1 MYELTSS
8 DKSSNAEALW
18 SLKVASADYSLR
30 SCDNLP
36 QLWRKMFAYSPT
48 AAAVTFG
55 RSKASYIFS
64 DGLGPFFARELCN
77 EVKNSDSCF
86 TILFDE
92 TTTAQ
97 GKKQMDILL
106 RFWSDSKNEVI
117 TMYLTSFIFARTSA
131 QHITELLMSIND
143 DFDLP
148 WERFFNLSSDGPNIN
163 LATWRILNE
172 ELKKSSHAGLLPLI
186 VCTLHTMHTA
196 FQKGISIYGEDCE
209 QLAFDLN
216 QWFKISPCKQEDFRN
231 LSDDVKIEEEA
242 LFLHHVDSRWLT
254 LAPALERILKR
265 WEDAKDYFLRYLPD
279 KKEYK
284 KTLPNN
290 KRYTRIKNAL
300 NSESETLLQI
310 KFLVGVAPIFTTYLK
325 MFQAEGPL
333 VHLMFVEMKSLLVKV
348 MKRFLK
354 AAVVDGKKD
363 TELKTLNVTDKE
375 NQLILKD
382 MDVGTEVVAQMK
394 KIGKEDD
401 ILKQLQL
408 MQLSYVKITQYLQKK
423 LPIDNKL
430 LQDLRCLHPY
440 LRDKPWTVNSIA
452 RIAEHMPHIIKSI
465 QVSQVKDEWKSLQAE
480 VLPDECDRKR
490 IDKYYA
496 NIFNMKNMM
505 GEPKFKLLR
514 LVIKS
519 ALSLQNGNASVE
531 RSLSDNKNTLT
542 KTRTNLSAETLVGLR
557 RAKQYAANEG
567 GVHNVIV
574 SKGMRTAVREAHQK
588 HEARLREEEEEKT
601 IKTRRE
607 KEKSDELR
615 KQKEQLEELEKS
627 KGKLETKETELQK
640 DEVET
645 DRMQSVAEN
654 LLKEGNERLATAI
667 SQKDFASV
675 EVAYTLIE
683 GAKKKL
689 EVANSHRQAQ
699 KGLQKEIGLK
709 RKSLVSALM
718 SKKKK
723 KSE

>member
-1 MYELTSS
+1 M
-8 DKSSNAEALW
+8 W
-18 SLKVASADYSLR
+18 
-30 SCDNLP
+30 
-36 QLWRKMFAYSPT
+36 
-48 AAAVTFG
+48 
-55 RSKASYIFS
+55 I
-64 DGLGPFFARELCN
+64 
-77 EVKNSDSCF
+77 
-86 TILFDE
+86 
-92 TTTAQ
+92 
-97 GKKQMDILL
+97 
-106 RFWSDSKNEVI
+106 
-117 TMYLTSFIFARTSA
+117 
-131 QHITELLMSIND
+131 
-143 DFDLP
+143 
-148 WERFFNLSSDGPNIN
+148 
-163 LATWRILNE
+163 
-172 ELKKSSHAGLLPLI
+172 
-186 VCTLHTMHTA
+186 
-196 FQKGISIYGEDCE
+196 
-209 QLAFDLN
+209 
-216 QWFKISPCKQEDFRN
+216 
-231 LSDDVKIEEEA
+231 
-242 LFLHHVDSRWLT
+242 SRWLT

-354 AAVVDGKKD
+354 AAVVDGKKA

-480 VLPDECDRKR
+480 VLPDEWDRKR

-514 LVIKS
+514 LVIVHYPCKM
-519 ALSLQNGNASVE
+519 AMLLWREVF
-531 RSLSDNKNTLT
+531 LTT
-542 KTRTNLSAETLVGLR
+542 KTP
-557 RAKQYAANEG
+557 
-567 GVHNVIV
+567 
-574 SKGMRTAVREAHQK
+574 
-588 HEARLREEEEEKT
+588 
-601 IKTRRE
+601 
-607 KEKSDELR
+607 
-615 KQKEQLEELEKS
+615 
-627 KGKLETKETELQK
+627 
-640 DEVET
+640 
-645 DRMQSVAEN
+645 
-654 LLKEGNERLATAI
+654 
-667 SQKDFASV
+667 
-675 EVAYTLIE
+675 
-683 GAKKKL
+683 
-689 EVANSHRQAQ
+689 
-699 KGLQKEIGLK
+699 
-709 RKSLVSALM
+709 
-718 SKKKK
+718 
-723 KSE
+723 

>member
-1 MYELTSS
+1 M
-8 DKSSNAEALW
+8 
-18 SLKVASADYSLR
+18 
-30 SCDNLP
+30 
-36 QLWRKMFAYSPT
+36 
-48 AAAVTFG
+48 
-55 RSKASYIFS
+55 
-64 DGLGPFFARELCN
+64 
-77 EVKNSDSCF
+77 
-86 TILFDE
+86 
-92 TTTAQ
+92 
-97 GKKQMDILL
+97 
-106 RFWSDSKNEVI
+106 
-117 TMYLTSFIFARTSA
+117 FARTSA

-242 LFLHHVDSRWLT
+242 LFLCHVDSRWLT
-254 LAPALERILKR
+254 LAPSLERILKR
-265 WEDAKDYFLRYLPD
+265 WEDAKDYFLRYLLD

-284 KTLPNN
+284 NTLPNN

-354 AAVVDGKKD
+354 AAVVDGKKA

-382 MDVGTEVVAQMK
+382 MDVVAQMK

-452 RIAEHMPHIIKSI
+452 RIAEHMPHIIKS
-465 QVSQVKDEWKSLQAE
+465 LQAE
-480 VLPDECDRKR
+480 VLPDEWDRKH
-490 IDKYYA
+490 IDKYCA

-514 LVIKS
+514 LVINS

-542 KTRTNLSAETLVGLR
+542 KTRTNLRAETLVGLR
-557 RAKQYAANEG
+557 RAKQCCE
-567 GVHNVIV
+567 
-574 SKGMRTAVREAHQK
+574 
-588 HEARLREEEEEKT
+588 
-601 IKTRRE
+601 
-607 KEKSDELR
+607 
-615 KQKEQLEELEKS
+615 
-627 KGKLETKETELQK
+627 
-640 DEVET
+640 
-645 DRMQSVAEN
+645 
-654 LLKEGNERLATAI
+654 
-667 SQKDFASV
+667 
-675 EVAYTLIE
+675 
-683 GAKKKL
+683 
-689 EVANSHRQAQ
+689 
-699 KGLQKEIGLK
+699 
-709 RKSLVSALM
+709 
-718 SKKKK
+718 
-723 KSE
+723 

>member
-1 MYELTSS
+1 
-8 DKSSNAEALW
+8 
-18 SLKVASADYSLR
+18 
-30 SCDNLP
+30 
-36 QLWRKMFAYSPT
+36 
-48 AAAVTFG
+48 
-55 RSKASYIFS
+55 
-64 DGLGPFFARELCN
+64 
-77 EVKNSDSCF
+77 
-86 TILFDE
+86 
-92 TTTAQ
+92 
-97 GKKQMDILL
+97 
-106 RFWSDSKNEVI
+106 
-117 TMYLTSFIFARTSA
+117 
-131 QHITELLMSIND
+131 
-143 DFDLP
+143 
-148 WERFFNLSSDGPNIN
+148 
-163 LATWRILNE
+163 
-172 ELKKSSHAGLLPLI
+172 
-186 VCTLHTMHTA
+186 
-196 FQKGISIYGEDCE
+196 
-209 QLAFDLN
+209 
-216 QWFKISPCKQEDFRN
+216 
-231 LSDDVKIEEEA
+231 
-242 LFLHHVDSRWLT
+242 
-254 LAPALERILKR
+254 
-265 WEDAKDYFLRYLPD
+265 
-279 KKEYK
+279 
-284 KTLPNN
+284 
-290 KRYTRIKNAL
+290 
-300 NSESETLLQI
+300 
-310 KFLVGVAPIFTTYLK
+310 

-354 AAVVDGKKD
+354 AAVVDGKKA

-452 RIAEHMPHIIKSI
+452 RIAEHMPRIIKSI

-480 VLPDECDRKR
+480 VLPDEWDRKR

-574 SKGMRTAVREAHQK
+574 SKRMRTAVREAHQK

-627 KGKLETKETELQK
+627 KGKLETKESELQK

-667 SQKDFASV
+667 YTKRLCKCRGCLYFDRRCKK
-675 EVAYTLIE
+675 EVGSCQFT
-683 GAKKKL
+683 
-689 EVANSHRQAQ
+689 
-699 KGLQKEIGLK
+699 
-709 RKSLVSALM
+709 
-718 SKKKK
+718 
-723 KSE
+723 